1 MSNDLNER
9 AGFDHRTQ
17 HEETAQQ
24 RTALA
29 LIASAA
35 LAVSTAVAATVVSM
49 GIARA
54 DMLGGVANGDNAPFA
69 VAVFFGLVLAGM
81 GGLTAMA
88 THRRKPPSGS
98 GETL

>member
-1 MSNDLNER
+1 MSNELNGR
-9 AGFDHRTQ
+9 AGFDHRTRE
-17 HEETAQQ
+17 EETAQQ

-54 DMLGGVANGDNAPFA
+54 DIIGSAADGDGAPFA
-69 VAVFFGLVLAGM
+69 VAVFLGLVLAGM
-81 GGLTAMA
+81 GGLTALV
-88 THRRKPPSGS
+88 TRRKPPSGS
-98 GETL
+98 GEAF

>member
-1 MSNDLNER
+1 MSNERNER

-35 LAVSTAVAATVVSM
+35 LAVSTAVAVTVVSM

-54 DMLGGVANGDNAPFA
+54 DMIGSVADGDNAPFA
-69 VAVFFGLVLAGM
+69 VAVFLGLVLAGM
-81 GGLTAMA
+81 GGLTAMV
-88 THRRKPPSGS
+88 TRRKPSSGS
-98 GETL
+98 GEAV